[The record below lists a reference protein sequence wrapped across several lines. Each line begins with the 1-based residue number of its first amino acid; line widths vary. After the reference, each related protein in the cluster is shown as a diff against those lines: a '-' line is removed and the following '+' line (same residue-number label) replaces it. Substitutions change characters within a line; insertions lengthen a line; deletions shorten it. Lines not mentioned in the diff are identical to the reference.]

1 MGDAKIAYIQTDS
14 PVGSTEPGVKCDVY
28 DCCSVAIATAWMQQI
43 NCVARD
49 KQHERRQCR
58 EHSAAE
64 PKDRARGQG
73 EGVLGAVPQPGCRG
87 RAPGDRATGSRT
99 PTEAGVLT
107 HLCNGKRVF
116 VNNQNVNN

>member
-1 MGDAKIAYIQTDS
+1 MRYGMGDAKIAYIQTDS

-64 PKDRARGQG
+64 PKDRARGRAKG
-73 EGVLGAVPQPGCRG
+73 FWGLCPSRDVGAEPLGTEPPG
-87 RAPGDRATGSRT
+87 AEP
-99 PTEAGVLT
+99 PLKLEY
-107 HLCNGKRVF
+107 
-116 VNNQNVNN
+116 